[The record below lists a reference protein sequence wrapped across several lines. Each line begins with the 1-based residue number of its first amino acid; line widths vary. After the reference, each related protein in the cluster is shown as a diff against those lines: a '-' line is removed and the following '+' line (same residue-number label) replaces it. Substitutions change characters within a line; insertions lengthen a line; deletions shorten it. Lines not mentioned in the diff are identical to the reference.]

1 MISVRKGVTPTQV
14 STAQS
19 GPGSILLPSD
29 LHAMKRLELAQEDS
43 NLLTTVQERLQ
54 ASIGEPPAS
63 LGGS

>member
-1 MISVRKGVTPTQV
+1 MTSVRKGVTPTKV

-29 LHAMKRLELAQEDS
+29 FHAMKRLELAQEDS
-43 NLLTTVQERLQ
+43 YLLTTVQERLQ
-54 ASIGEPPAS
+54 ASIGEPPTS